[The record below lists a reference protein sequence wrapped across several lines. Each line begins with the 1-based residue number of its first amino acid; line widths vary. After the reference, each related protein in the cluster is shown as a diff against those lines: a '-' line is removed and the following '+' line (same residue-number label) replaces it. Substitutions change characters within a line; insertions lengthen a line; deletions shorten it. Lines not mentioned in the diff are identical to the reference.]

1 MDFGNRRRASPNE
14 QPGERDP
21 DVNYA
26 YTRGDGGDEIDNIS
40 QHKLN
45 AGVNIRAHRNVN
57 TNLRVNWRGRIRAPT
72 SNIYYQPKSEATI
85 AALGYDYE
93 TETDPDGFMEGH
105 LVVNAT
111 ITGMEL
117 GGLRGLQPQLIVRN
131 LLGEDYLQMGRQ
143 SGSGARP
150 AGMLQPEIQNPSGFI
165 PPYHSQAG
173 RQQPRRVR
181 CAGRTSSARHWS

>member
-1 MDFGNRRRASPNE
+1 M
-14 QPGERDP
+14 
-21 DVNYA
+21 
-26 YTRGDGGDEIDNIS
+26 
-40 QHKLN
+40 
-45 AGVNIRAHRNVN
+45 
-57 TNLRVNWRGRIRAPT
+57 
-72 SNIYYQPKSEATI
+72 
-85 AALGYDYE
+85 ALGYDYE

-117 GGLRGLQPQLIVRN
+117 GGSLLGLQPQLIVRN
-131 LLGEDYLQMGRQ
+131 LLGED
-143 SGSGARP
+143 GSRAPARP

-165 PPYHSQAG
+165 PPYHPQAG

>member
-1 MDFGNRRRASPNE
+1 M
-14 QPGERDP
+14 
-21 DVNYA
+21 
-26 YTRGDGGDEIDNIS
+26 
-40 QHKLN
+40 
-45 AGVNIRAHRNVN
+45 
-57 TNLRVNWRGRIRAPT
+57 
-72 SNIYYQPKSEATI
+72 
-85 AALGYDYE
+85 GYDYE

-117 GGLRGLQPQLIVRN
+117 GGSLLGLQPQLIVRN

-165 PPYHSQAG
+165 PPYHPQAE